1 MYLALRLYKIIQFIY
16 NPVYFFYFV
25 SWLIIAIAI
34 VFTIIFTQILILYVN
49 NRMKIKITCIKYSIQ
64 YIYYYY
70 CNMMIIYNNNN
81 YNYYNN
87 NNRVNQS

>member
-49 NRMKIKITCIKYSIQ
+49 NRMKIKIKITCIKYSI
-64 YIYYYY
+64 YI
-70 CNMMIIYNNNN
+70 NSI
-81 YNYYNN
+81 
-87 NNRVNQS
+87 

>member
-49 NRMKIKITCIKYSIQ
+49 N
-64 YIYYYY
+64 
-70 CNMMIIYNNNN
+70 
-81 YNYYNN
+81 
-87 NNRVNQS
+87 